1 MGKGPWLGA
10 VRSSTRSI
18 RPISRPS
25 GRSSRSARR
34 TCRSGPSG
42 SSPPLRAKR
51 VGDLESPFTGRQAGL
66 MLPEPPGFRAKAGC
80 KT

>member
-1 MGKGPWLGA
+1 
-10 VRSSTRSI
+10 
-18 RPISRPS
+18 
-25 GRSSRSARR
+25 
-34 TCRSGPSG
+34 
-42 SSPPLRAKR
+42 